1 MSNLV
6 AHLPD
11 GTLLADGYDD
21 QLVGHGERAGE
32 TIAVYDR
39 DACIKSLSTQFRLAC
54 SATGDHGSCDYEAE
68 AEEFFEYNTQR
79 ASDYIGAPAPLF
91 ITMLKGVQE

>member
-54 SATGDHGSCDYEAE
+54 SATDSCDADHEAE

-79 ASDYIGAPAPLF
+79 ASDYIGARAPVFVTL
-91 ITMLKGVQE
+91 LKGVQE